1 MIVLCRLVWYT
12 KSKLCCR
19 PAAAGR
25 EVLHMKSLLK
35 LLVVITA
42 LAGICY
48 LVLSWL
54 DDENATDYISIY
66 GGPEDNQ

>member
-1 MIVLCRLVWYT
+1 
-12 KSKLCCR
+12 
-19 PAAAGR
+19 
-25 EVLHMKSLLK
+25 MKSLLK

-42 LAGICY
+42 LVGICY

-66 GGPEDNQ
+66 GGPEDTQ

>member
-1 MIVLCRLVWYT
+1 
-12 KSKLCCR
+12 
-19 PAAAGR
+19 
-25 EVLHMKSLLK
+25 MKSLLK

>member
-1 MIVLCRLVWYT
+1 
-12 KSKLCCR
+12 
-19 PAAAGR
+19 
-25 EVLHMKSLLK
+25 MKSLLK

-54 DDENATDYISIY
+54 DDSKGTDYISIY
-66 GGPEDNQ
+66 AGPEDESD